1 MKFATSIPAA
11 PPDANPNAGART
23 LPGKTNNP
31 ESVMTDAPDCKA
43 EKVKAA
49 PEDKGVARKCIDIQ
63 VQGDGGSNS
72 PNGNPKKRAKSW
84 HGVEE
89 PKT

>member
-1 MKFATSIPAA
+1 MKTTIPQA
-11 PPDANPNAGART
+11 PPDGTPNAGARKMA
-23 LPGKTNNP
+23 GKSSMPDANVSESLHPTV
-31 ESVMTDAPDCKA
+31 ESVTEAKE
-43 EKVKAA
+43 EK
-49 PEDKGVARKCIDIQ
+49 GIARKCIDIQ